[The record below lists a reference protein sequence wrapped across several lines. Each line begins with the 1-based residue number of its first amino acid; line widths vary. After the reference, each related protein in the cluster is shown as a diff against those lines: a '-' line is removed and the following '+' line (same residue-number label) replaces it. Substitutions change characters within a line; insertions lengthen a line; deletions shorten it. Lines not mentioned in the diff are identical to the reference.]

1 MSIVFGPIPSRRLG
15 RSLGVNNI
23 PPKVCSYS
31 CGYCQVGITDSMSIN
46 RKEYYQP
53 NEIFEAVS
61 EKVNQIIKVGEKI
74 DYITF
79 VPDGEPTLDINL
91 GKSIELLKSFGIK
104 IAVITNASLL
114 WRPDVLDDLKLA
126 DWVSVKLDS
135 VYQNIWQKINR
146 PHGKLNLEKILIGIQ
161 QFAEE
166 FKGILVTETM
176 LVRHFNDNLESL
188 DKTAKFIKKINPTKS
203 YILVPT
209 RPPAEKNVEI
219 PRENS
224 LNIAY
229 QIFNGYLSN
238 VEFLFSGEGVDFTY
252 LGEVESELLSIVSV
266 HPMMKDAVENFLSK
280 ANSDWS
286 LIEKLIAENKLKEV
300 QYEGIKYYVISFIK
314 NNTKSML
321 QN

>member
-31 CGYCQVGITDSMSIN
+31 CIYCQVGVTDSMSIH
-46 RKEYYQP
+46 RTEYYKP
-53 NEIFEAVS
+53 NEIFEVVS
-61 EKVNQIIKVGEKI
+61 EKVNQLIKAGEQI

-91 GKSIELLKSFGIK
+91 GKSIDLLKSFGIK
-104 IAVITNASLL
+104 TAVITNASLL

-126 DWVSVKLDS
+126 DWVSVKIDS
-135 VYQNIWQKINR
+135 VYQDVWHKINR
-146 PHGKLNLEKILIGIQ
+146 PHGKLNFEKILQGIEK
-161 QFAEE
+161 FANE
-166 FKGILVTETM
+166 FEGALVTETM
-176 LVRHFNDNLESL
+176 LVRHVNDNLESL
-188 DKTAKFIKKINPTKS
+188 NKTAKFIKKINPEKS

-229 QIFNGYLSN
+229 QIFNSYLSDA
-238 VEFLFSGEGVDFTY
+238 EFLFSGEGVDFTY

-266 HPMMKDAVENFLSK
+266 HPMTKEAVEDFLNK
-280 ANSDWS
+280 ADSEWFVIEN
-286 LIEKLIAENKLKEV
+286 LINENKLKEV
-300 QYEGIKYYVISFIK
+300 DYAGRKYYIKSFEK
-314 NNTKSML
+314 DREKVN
-321 QN
+321 Q

>member
-31 CGYCQVGITDSMSIN
+31 CIYCQVGITDSMLAH
-46 RKEYYQP
+46 RTEYYRP

-61 EKVNQIIKVGEKI
+61 EKVNQLIKAGEQI

-91 GKSIELLKSFGIK
+91 GKSIDLVKSFGIK

-126 DWVSVKLDS
+126 DWVSVKVDS
-135 VYQNIWQKINR
+135 VYQNIWRKINR
-146 PHGKLNLEKILIGIQ
+146 PHGKLNFERVLNGIEK
-161 QFAEE
+161 FANEYE
-166 FKGILVTETM
+166 GTLVTETM
-176 LVRHFNDNLESL
+176 LVRHVNDNLESL
-188 DKTAKFIKKINPTKS
+188 NKTAKFIKKIKPKKS

-229 QIFNGYLSN
+229 QIFNSYLSDA
-238 VEFLFSGEGVDFTY
+238 EFLFSGEGIDFTY
-252 LGEVESELLSIVSV
+252 LDEVESELLSIVAV
-266 HPMMKDAVENFLSK
+266 HPMTKDAVEDFLNK
-280 ANSDWS
+280 ADSEWFVIEN
-286 LIEKLIAENKLKEV
+286 LINENKLKEV
-300 QYEGIKYYVISFIK
+300 TYSGRKYYIKSFEK
-314 NNTKSML
+314 DHVNVNS
-321 QN
+321 

>member
-31 CGYCQVGITDSMSIN
+31 CIYCQVGVTDSMSIH
-46 RKEYYQP
+46 RKEYYKP
-53 NEIFEAVS
+53 NEIFEVVS
-61 EKVNQIIKVGEKI
+61 EKVNQLIKAGEQI

-91 GKSIELLKSFGIK
+91 GKSIDLLKSFGIK
-104 IAVITNASLL
+104 TAVITNASLL
-114 WRPDVLDDLKLA
+114 WRPDVSDDLKIA
-126 DWVSVKLDS
+126 DWVSLKIDS

-146 PHGKLNLEKILIGIQ
+146 PHGKLNLERVLRGIEK
-161 QFAEE
+161 FAREYE
-166 FKGILVTETM
+166 GTLVTETM
-176 LVRHFNDNLESL
+176 LVRHLNDNMESL
-188 DKTAKFIKKINPTKS
+188 NKTAEFIQKIEPWKS

-219 PRENS
+219 PREDS

-229 QIFNGYLSN
+229 QIFSSYLN
-238 VEFLFSGEGVDFTY
+238 NAEFLFSGEGVDFNY

-266 HPMMKDAVENFLSK
+266 HPMTKDAVEDFLNK
-280 ANSDWS
+280 ADSDWS
-286 LIEKLIAENKLKEV
+286 VIQKLLNENKMKEV
-300 QYEGIKYYVISFIK
+300 TYTGKKYYIKSFEK
-314 NNTKSML
+314 NNEQVYK
-321 QN
+321 